1 MSAYKNICSLHGG
14 LARRPGNARVYL
26 IPLILILYSF
36 LVSCARENV
45 FDEPPDYPVIDSIS
59 PGMGTLG
66 TQFRLY
72 GTGFSSTPEENI
84 VSINGRAV
92 RVDSPSSSTVLL
104 VTIVESTG
112 SGPVVISVNDKS
124 SEGPVFTY
132 LGDGDGPVI
141 TAVNQGWNDGSGYSI
156 SVSAVPPSDSD
167 ITLFINGVLTS
178 FDYATRPGHPYYSP
192 DAGPQLRIMDETIF
206 EEHIPSNYADVHV
219 VVRGM
224 ASNTWRYFLRPEIS
238 HIQSR
243 AGEWLITGNDM
254 LTITG
259 RFFGDMTSSASVA
272 FVGLGGA
279 LNPPEVVSWQ
289 NSEIILRTHDYDVI
303 PGNAIAATVIV
314 GTNESYAAYCTYAGI
329 ISATAILVAGGQQ
342 GDEDGSGANARFD
355 GPFGI
360 TVDAHGF
367 IYVSEEYN
375 HRIRRI
381 TQDGEVSTYAGSSA
395 GFLNGTRLQAQ
406 FNRPLGISSDPYGN
420 LYVADA
426 GNNLIRGISSAGAV
440 TTIMGSGSTSDLWN
454 PAAVAFSMNQRIF
467 IADFS
472 NHRIREWSVTGSV
485 NTVAGGPTSGF
496 VDGPAATARFNQPY
510 GIAINQ
516 PNPLVGFFNQRIY
529 VADEQNRRIR
539 LISNGSV
546 VTLAGSGT
554 SGKADGQGASAQ
566 FEVPR
571 GLALDAQGNLYVAD
585 YWNSRIRKVTPDG
598 VVTSITAVFPDN
610 GGLALFAGPTGISI
624 DYEGNLYVADH
635 AGNAVYKLTFD

>member
-1 MSAYKNICSLHGG
+1 MTAYKNSFSLNGG
-14 LARRPGNARVYL
+14 LARLSGNGHVYL
-26 IPLILILYSF
+26 IPLILIFYS
-36 LVSCARENV
+36 LLLSCARENV

-72 GTGFSSTPEENI
+72 GTGFSTTPEENN

-92 RVDSPSSSTVLL
+92 RVDPPSSSTVLL

-112 SGPVVISVNDKS
+112 SGPVAISVNDKS
-124 SEGPVFTY
+124 TEGPVFTY

-141 TAVNQGWNDGSGYSI
+141 VDVAQGWNDGRGYAVTMSE
-156 SVSAVPPSDSD
+156 VPPRDSD
-167 ITLFINGVLTS
+167 ITLFINGAPVPI
-178 FDYATRPGHPYYSP
+178 DYITRPGHPLYSL
-192 DAGPQLRIMDETIF
+192 DAGPQLLIDDPSVV
-206 EEHIPSNYADVHV
+206 EEHVPLNYADVHV
-219 VVRGM
+219 VVGGLS
-224 ASNTWRYFLRPEIS
+224 SNTWRYFIRPEIELVR
-238 HIQSR
+238 SR
-243 AGEWLITGNDM
+243 AGEWLITGDET

-259 RFFGDMTSSASVA
+259 RFFGNRSSPSRVELRSSEELH
-272 FVGLGGA
+272 VS
-279 LNPPEVVSWQ
+279 EIVSWG
-289 NSEIILRTHDYDVI
+289 NSEIVLSVGVYDITPDDIVS
-303 PGNAIAATVIV
+303 ATVIV
-314 GTNESYAAYCTYAGI
+314 GANESNAIYCTYAGV
-329 ISATAILVAGGQQ
+329 ISATAILIAGGEQ
-342 GDEDGSGANARFD
+342 GDQDGNGTNARFN

-360 TVDAHGF
+360 TVDAHGY

-381 TQDGEVSTYAGSSA
+381 TQDGEVTTYAGSSA
-395 GFLNGTRLQAQ
+395 GYLDGNRLQSQ
-406 FNRPLGISSDPYGN
+406 FNRPLGLSSDPYGN

-426 GNNLIRGISSAGAV
+426 SNNLIRGISSTGAV

-454 PAAVAFSMNQRIF
+454 PAAVAFSMTQSIF

-516 PNPLVGFFNQRIY
+516 PNPRDIVFIQRIY

-539 LISNGSV
+539 LITNRSV
-546 VTLAGSGT
+546 STLAGSST
-554 SGKADGQGASAQ
+554 QGKADGQGASAQ

-585 YWNSRIRKVTPDG
+585 YWNSRIRKITPEG
-598 VVTSITAVFPDN
+598 VVTSITAVFPDI
-610 GGLALFAGPTGISI
+610 GGLALFAGPTGVAI
-624 DYEGNLYVADH
+624 DLEGNLYVADH
-635 AGNAVYKLTFD
+635 AGNAVYKMTFD